1 MFHRIVSL
9 APSATEL
16 VLALGAGDSLVAVTR
31 WCKDVCDTGGRPEL
45 ADCWTAEPSEV
56 LAHRPDLVIGSVP
69 YDPAITGR
77 LIASG
82 VRFLAMNPARL
93 TDVFLE
99 IQMLGSLLGETE
111 AALSLV
117 ASLRTRLE
125 EIRRLASTTAT
136 RPRVYAEA
144 WPNPLISSPPW
155 VADLVEIAGGHF
167 VPTPAGRRV
176 TDDEVLAAQ
185 PDIIVVAWTAT
196 GERSEPAKVL
206 ERPGWAVLPAVRDM
220 RIHVV
225 RDQWLNT
232 PSLILRRGAEAL
244 LQVIH
249 PEVSLPIM
257 LERELEQALGDA
269 TGRAAM
275 ERVVAVLKERVAHY
289 DWVGVYVLEG
299 NELVLGPFLGKPS
312 PHVRI
317 PLDKGV
323 CGAAVREQQTVVVP
337 DVNADPRYLSCSIET
352 KSEIVVPI
360 FVDGRVVGEI
370 DIDSH
375 TPDAF
380 RDADRQLVERAAA
393 LLAAHWSFSPK

>member
-1 MFHRIVSL
+1 
-9 APSATEL
+9 
-16 VLALGAGDSLVAVTR
+16 
-31 WCKDVCDTGGRPEL
+31 
-45 ADCWTAEPSEV
+45 
-56 LAHRPDLVIGSVP
+56 
-69 YDPAITGR
+69 
-77 LIASG
+77 LIAAG
-82 VRFLAMNPARL
+82 VRFLAMNPSRL
-93 TDVFLE
+93 SDVFLE
-99 IQMLGSLLGETE
+99 IEMLGGLLGETE
-111 AALSLV
+111 SALSLV
-117 ASLRTRLE
+117 ADLRTRLE
-125 EIRRLASTTAT
+125 QIRRLAAGTTT
-136 RPRVYAEA
+136 RSRVYGEA

-167 VPTPAGRRV
+167 VPTPAGRRLSA
-176 TDDEVLAAQ
+176 DEVLAAQ
-185 PDIIVVAWTAT
+185 PDIIVLAWTAT
-196 GERSEPAKVL
+196 GDRSDPAKVL
-206 ERPGWAVLPAVRDM
+206 ERPGWASLPAVRDM
-220 RIHVV
+220 RIHVI

-257 LERELEQALGDA
+257 LERELEQALGEA

-275 ERVVAVLKERVAHY
+275 EKVVAFLKERVTHY

-299 NELVLGPFLGKPS
+299 NELVLGPFLGAPS
-312 PHVRI
+312 PHARI

-337 DVNADPRYLSCSIET
+337 DVNADSRYLSCSLET
-352 KSEIVVPI
+352 KSEIVAPV

-380 RDADRQLVERAAA
+380 HDADRQLVERAAA
-393 LLAAHWSFSPK
+393 LLGSHWS